1 MTPPAPE
8 SPDPL
13 PQIARARS
21 ILFSAPPAG
30 RRWSIGLRAGA
41 AVAIPGALV
50 VAAGYPNAALYVTY
64 GAFAVLYG
72 EGRPYRVRA
81 AVVATAGVALVF
93 IAALGAIVGTY
104 APGGVANKAVTIL
117 TLTAV
122 AIPVVYTVDALRLG
136 PPGALFF
143 VLVCGGAL
151 GATEWGVD
159 PTQILICASLG
170 AVAAVAVSM
179 AGAATDRHKPERVA
193 VQRAVD
199 AVETYAQPGNTTVDA
214 RHAAGA
220 AISSAW
226 TALHDAGLSTSSDS
240 PLVTTMLDT
249 HRRFTETAVGNKMVL
264 DHLIPGDHVLVVRPS
279 IWYRLR
285 RSVRFRSHATI
296 TAGRVGIACLGAGV
310 LSAAVGLTRP
320 QWAILSAL
328 VIVHLGPDRLHG
340 TVRGLQRFAGTL
352 IGLGLFAVLYQLSL
366 TGYALIAAIA
376 TLQFCTELFLP
387 RNYAVAVMFVTPI
400 ALLSAGVVTLHGS
413 VISIVRDRLAETMI
427 GVAVAMA
434 SMYLIAPRA
443 HRRTFAFTEARIRKA
458 ALGLVVTARAVPAH
472 DAAYAEARD
481 LSFEL
486 EGAIRAGVD
495 SAHDESEWLQ
505 VHWPAHAALIHH
517 GYDLVAACW
526 ATPPGEML
534 ADADRW
540 EQCFSTN
547 A

>member
-81 AVVATAGVALVF
+81 AVVATAGLALMLVAGV
-93 IAALGAIVGTY
+93 GVVVGTY
-104 APGGVANKAVTIL
+104 APGGIANKAATIL
-117 TLTAV
+117 ALTAV
-122 AIPVVYTVDALRLG
+122 AVPVVYTVDALRLG

-151 GATEWGVD
+151 GATEWGVA
-159 PTQILICASLG
+159 PERILICAGLG
-170 AVAAVAVSM
+170 AIAAVIVSM
-179 AGAATDRHKPERVA
+179 AGAAIDRHKPERVA
-193 VQRAVD
+193 TQRAVD
-199 AVETYAQPGNTTVDA
+199 AVDIYAQPGNATVDA

-226 TALHDAGLSTSSDS
+226 TALHDAGLSHRSDS
-240 PLVTTMLDT
+240 PLVNTMLDT
-249 HRRFTETAVGNKMVL
+249 HRRFTEIAVGNKMVL

-310 LSAAVGLTRP
+310 ISAAVGLTRP

-328 VIVHLGPDRLHG
+328 VIVHMGPDRLHG
-340 TVRGLQRFAGTL
+340 TVRGLHRFAGTV
-352 IGLGLFAVLYQLSL
+352 IGLGLFAVLYQLSP
-366 TGYALIAAIA
+366 TGYTLIAAIA

-400 ALLSAGVVTLHGS
+400 ALLSAGVVTLQGS
-413 VISIVRDRLAETMI
+413 VTSIVRDRLAETLI

-434 SMYLIAPRA
+434 SIYLIAPRA

-458 ALGLVVTARAVPAH
+458 ALALVAAARTQPAH

-495 SAHDESEWLQ
+495 SAHNEPDWLQ
-505 VHWPAHAALIHH
+505 SYWPAHAALIHH

-534 ADADRW
+534 ADPDRW
-540 EQCFSTN
+540 ERCFSSN

>member
-30 RRWSIGLRAGA
+30 RRWSIGLRAAA
-41 AVAIPGALV
+41 AVAIPGAMV

-81 AVVATAGVALVF
+81 AVVATAGITLMLVAA
-93 IAALGAIVGTY
+93 IGAMVGTH
-104 APGGVANKAVTIL
+104 APGGVANKAATIL

-159 PTQILICASLG
+159 PMRILVCAGLG
-170 AVAAVAVSM
+170 AVTAVIVSM
-179 AGAATDRHKPERVA
+179 AGAAIDRHKPERVA
-193 VQRAVD
+193 VQRAVE
-199 AVETYAQPGNTTVDA
+199 AVDVYARPGNATVDA

-249 HRRFTETAVGNKMVL
+249 HRRFTETAVGRKTVL

-296 TAGRVGIACLGAGV
+296 TAGRVGVACLGAGV

-328 VIVHLGPDRLHG
+328 VIIHLGPDRLHG
-340 TVRGLQRFAGTL
+340 SVRGLQRFAGTV
-352 IGLGLFAVLYQLSL
+352 IGLVLFAVLYQLSL
-366 TGYALIAAIA
+366 TGYALIAAVA

-387 RNYAVAVMFVTPI
+387 RNYAVAVIFVTPI
-400 ALLSAGVVTLHGS
+400 ALLSAGVVTLQGS
-413 VISIVRDRLAETMI
+413 VTSIVRDRLAETII

-443 HRRTFAFTEARIRKA
+443 HRRTFAFTEARIRRA
-458 ALGLVVTARAVPAH
+458 ALGLIATARVEPAH

-495 SAHDESEWLQ
+495 TAHNEPAWLQ
-505 VHWPAHAALIHH
+505 SHWPAHAALIHH

-526 ATPPGEML
+526 ATPPGQML
-534 ADADRW
+534 ADPDRW
-540 EQCFSTN
+540 ERCFSSN
-547 A
+547 P

>member
-30 RRWSIGLRAGA
+30 RRWSIGLRAAA
-41 AVAIPGALV
+41 AVAIPGAIV

-81 AVVATAGVALVF
+81 AVVATAGITLMLVAA
-93 IAALGAIVGTY
+93 IGAMVGTH
-104 APGGVANKAVTIL
+104 APGGVANKAATIL

-159 PTQILICASLG
+159 PMRILVCAGLG
-170 AVAAVAVSM
+170 AVTAVIVSM
-179 AGAATDRHKPERVA
+179 AGAAIDRHKPERVA
-193 VQRAVD
+193 VQRAVE
-199 AVETYAQPGNTTVDA
+199 AVDVYARPGNATVDA

-249 HRRFTETAVGNKMVL
+249 HRRFTETAVGRKMVL

-296 TAGRVGIACLGAGV
+296 TAGRVGVACLGAGV

-328 VIVHLGPDRLHG
+328 VIIHLGPDRLHG
-340 TVRGLQRFAGTL
+340 SVRGLQRFAGTV
-352 IGLGLFAVLYQLSL
+352 IGLVLFAVLYQLSL
-366 TGYALIAAIA
+366 TGYALIAAVA

-387 RNYAVAVMFVTPI
+387 RNYAVAVIFVTPI
-400 ALLSAGVVTLHGS
+400 ALLSAGVVTLQGS
-413 VISIVRDRLAETMI
+413 VTSIVRDRLAETII

-443 HRRTFAFTEARIRKA
+443 HRRTFAFTEARIRRA
-458 ALGLVVTARAVPAH
+458 ALGLIATARVEPAH

-495 SAHDESEWLQ
+495 TAHNEPAWLQ
-505 VHWPAHAALIHH
+505 SHWPAHAALIHH

-526 ATPPGEML
+526 ATPPGQML
-534 ADADRW
+534 ADPDRW
-540 EQCFSTN
+540 ERCFSSN
-547 A
+547 P

>member
-81 AVVATAGVALVF
+81 AVVATAGLALMLVAAV
-93 IAALGAIVGTY
+93 GVVVGTY
-104 APGGVANKAVTIL
+104 APGGIANKAATIL
-117 TLTAV
+117 ALTAV
-122 AIPVVYTVDALRLG
+122 AVPVVYTVDALRLG

-151 GATEWGVD
+151 GATEWGVT
-159 PTQILICASLG
+159 PERILICAGLG
-170 AVAAVAVSM
+170 AIAAVIVSM
-179 AGAATDRHKPERVA
+179 AGAAIDRHKPERVA
-193 VQRAVD
+193 TQRAVD
-199 AVETYAQPGNTTVDA
+199 AVDIYAQPGNATVDA

-226 TALHDAGLSTSSDS
+226 TALHDAGLSHRSDS
-240 PLVTTMLDT
+240 PLVNTMLET
-249 HRRFTETAVGNKMVL
+249 HRRFTEIAVGNKMVL

-310 LSAAVGLTRP
+310 ISAAVGLTRP

-328 VIVHLGPDRLHG
+328 VIVHMGPDRLHG
-340 TVRGLQRFAGTL
+340 TVRGLHRFAGTV
-352 IGLGLFAVLYQLSL
+352 IGLGLFAVLYQLSP
-366 TGYALIAAIA
+366 TGYTLIAAIA

-400 ALLSAGVVTLHGS
+400 ALLSAGVVTLQGS
-413 VISIVRDRLAETMI
+413 VTSIVRDRLAETLI

-434 SMYLIAPRA
+434 SIYLIAPRA

-458 ALGLVVTARAVPAH
+458 ALALVAAARAQPAH

-495 SAHDESEWLQ
+495 SAHNEPDWLQ
-505 VHWPAHAALIHH
+505 SYWPAHAALIHH

-534 ADADRW
+534 ADPDRW
-540 EQCFSTN
+540 ERCFSSN

>member
-81 AVVATAGVALVF
+81 AVVATAGLALMLVAAV
-93 IAALGAIVGTY
+93 GVVVGTY
-104 APGGVANKAVTIL
+104 APGGIANKAATIL
-117 TLTAV
+117 ALTAV
-122 AIPVVYTVDALRLG
+122 AVPVVYTVDALRLG

-151 GATEWGVD
+151 GATEWGVA
-159 PTQILICASLG
+159 PERILICAGLG
-170 AVAAVAVSM
+170 AIAAVIVSM
-179 AGAATDRHKPERVA
+179 AGAAIDRHKPERVA
-193 VQRAVD
+193 TQRAVD
-199 AVETYAQPGNTTVDA
+199 AVDIYAQPGNATVDA

-226 TALHDAGLSTSSDS
+226 TALHDAGLSHRSDS
-240 PLVTTMLDT
+240 PLVNTMLDT
-249 HRRFTETAVGNKMVL
+249 HRRFTEIAVGNKMVL

-310 LSAAVGLTRP
+310 ISAAVGLTRP

-328 VIVHLGPDRLHG
+328 VIVHMGPDRLHG
-340 TVRGLQRFAGTL
+340 TVRGLHRFAGTV
-352 IGLGLFAVLYQLSL
+352 IGLGLFAVLYQLSP
-366 TGYALIAAIA
+366 TGYTLIAAIA
-376 TLQFCTELFLP
+376 ALQFCTELFLP

-400 ALLSAGVVTLHGS
+400 ALLSAGVVTLQGS
-413 VISIVRDRLAETMI
+413 VTSIVRDRLAETLI

-434 SMYLIAPRA
+434 SIYLIAPRA

-458 ALGLVVTARAVPAH
+458 ALALVAAARAQPAH

-495 SAHDESEWLQ
+495 SAHNEPDWLQ
-505 VHWPAHAALIHH
+505 SYWPAHAALIHH

-534 ADADRW
+534 ADPDRW
-540 EQCFSTN
+540 ERCFSSN

>member
-1 MTPPAPE
+1 M
-8 SPDPL
+8 
-13 PQIARARS
+13 
-21 ILFSAPPAG
+21 
-30 RRWSIGLRAGA
+30 
-41 AVAIPGALV
+41 

-81 AVVATAGVALVF
+81 TVVATAGVALMAIV
-93 IAALGAIVGTY
+93 ALGATVGTY
-104 APGGVANKAVTIL
+104 APGGVANKAATIL

-122 AIPVVYTVDALRLG
+122 AVPVVYTVDALRLG

-159 PTQILICASLG
+159 PIQILICAGLG
-170 AVAAVAVSM
+170 AVAAVLVSM
-179 AGAATDRHKPERVA
+179 TGAAVDLHKPERVA

-199 AVETYAQPGNTTVDA
+199 AVETYAQPGSATVDA

-240 PLVTTMLDT
+240 PLVITMLGT
-249 HRRFTETAVGNKMVL
+249 HRRFTETAVGSKMVL

-340 TVRGLQRFAGTL
+340 TVRGLQRFAGTI
-352 IGLGLFAVLYQLSL
+352 IGLGLFALLYHLSL

-387 RNYAVAVMFVTPI
+387 RNYAVAVVFVTPI
-400 ALLSAGVVTLHGS
+400 ALLSAGVITLHGS
-413 VISIVRDRLAETMI
+413 VASIVRDRLAETMI

-434 SMYLIAPRA
+434 SMYLVAPRA
-443 HRRTFAFTEARIRKA
+443 HRRTFAFTEARIRQA
-458 ALGLVVTARAVPAH
+458 ALGLVSTARVRPAH
-472 DAAYAEARD
+472 DAAYAGARD

-495 SAHDESEWLQ
+495 SAHDEPEWLQ
-505 VHWPAHAALIHH
+505 MHWPAHAALIHH

-540 EQCFSTN
+540 ERCFTSN
-547 A
+547 P

>member
-1 MTPPAPE
+1 MTPPASE

-81 AVVATAGVALVF
+81 AVVATAGIALLL
-93 IAALGAIVGTY
+93 IAALGATVG
-104 APGGVANKAVTIL
+104 AHPLGGVANKVAIIL

-159 PTQILICASLG
+159 PFRILACASLG
-170 AVAAVAVSM
+170 AVAAVTVSM
-179 AGAATDRHKPERVA
+179 AGAAIDRHKPERAA
-193 VQRAVD
+193 VQQAVD
-199 AVETYAQPGNTTVDA
+199 AVDGYAQPGNATVDA
-214 RHAAGA
+214 RHAAGL

-226 TALHDAGLSTSSDS
+226 TALHDAGYSTQSDS

-249 HRRFTETAVGNKMVL
+249 HRRFTETAVGAKMVL
-264 DHLIPGDHVLVVRPS
+264 DHVIPGDHVLVVRPS

-296 TAGRVGIACLGAGV
+296 TAGRVGIACLGAGAI
-310 LSAAVGLTRP
+310 SAAVGLTRP

-340 TVRGLQRFAGTL
+340 TVRGLQRFAGTV
-352 IGLGLFAVLYQLSL
+352 IGLVLFAVLYQLSL

-400 ALLSAGVVTLHGS
+400 ALLSAGVVTLQGS
-413 VISIVRDRLAETMI
+413 VASIVRDRLAETLV

-434 SMYLIAPRA
+434 SMYLIAPHA
-443 HRRTFAFTEARIRKA
+443 HRRTFAFTEARIRRA
-458 ALGLVVTARAVPAH
+458 ALALVSSARVQPAH

-495 SAHDESEWLQ
+495 SAHNEPEWLQ
-505 VHWPAHAALIHH
+505 SRWPAHAALIHH

-526 ATPPGEML
+526 ATPPDVML
-534 ADADRW
+534 ADPDRW
-540 EQCFSTN
+540 ERCFSGDG
-547 A
+547 

>member
-1 MTPPAPE
+1 VTSSAPE

-81 AVVATAGVALVF
+81 AVVATAG
-93 IAALGAIVGTY
+93 AALLLIAMLGAFVGTH
-104 APGGVANKAVTIL
+104 APGGVANKVAIIL

-122 AIPVVYTVDALRLG
+122 AVPVVYTVDALRLG

-159 PTQILICASLG
+159 PIKILVCASLG

-179 AGAATDRHKPERVA
+179 VGAAVDLHKPERVA

-199 AVETYAQPGNTTVDA
+199 AVDGYAQPGKATVDA
-214 RHAAGA
+214 RHAAGL

-226 TALHDAGLSTSSDS
+226 TALHDAGISTRSDS
-240 PLVTTMLDT
+240 PLVATMLDT
-249 HRRFTETAVGNKMVL
+249 HRRFTETAVGTKMVL
-264 DHLIPGDHVLVVRPS
+264 DHVIPGDHVLVVRPS

-310 LSAAVGLTRP
+310 ISSAVGLTRP

-340 TVRGLQRFAGTL
+340 TVRGLHRFAGTV

-366 TGYALIAAIA
+366 TGYALVAAIA

-413 VISIVRDRLAETMI
+413 VTSIVRDRLAETLI

-443 HRRTFAFTEARIRKA
+443 HRQTFTFTEARIRQA
-458 ALGLVVTARAVPAH
+458 ALALVASARVQPAH

-486 EGAIRAGVD
+486 EGAIRAGVH
-495 SAHDESEWLQ
+495 SAHNEPDWLQ
-505 VHWPAHAALIHH
+505 AHWPAHAALIHH

-534 ADADRW
+534 ADPDRW
-540 EQCFSTN
+540 ERCFSGKD
-547 A
+547 

>member
-41 AVAIPGALV
+41 AVAIPGTLV

-81 AVVATAGVALVF
+81 SVVATAGIALMLVATV
-93 IAALGAIVGTY
+93 GAIVGTY
-104 APGGVANKAVTIL
+104 APGGVANKAATIL
-117 TLTAV
+117 ALTAV
-122 AIPVVYTVDALRLG
+122 AVPVVYTVDALRLG

-151 GATEWGVD
+151 GATEWGVA
-159 PTQILICASLG
+159 PERILICAGLG
-170 AVAAVAVSM
+170 AIAAVIVSM
-179 AGAATDRHKPERVA
+179 AGAAIDRHKPERVA
-193 VQRAVD
+193 TQRAVD
-199 AVETYAQPGNTTVDA
+199 AVDIYAQPGNATVDA

-226 TALHDAGLSTSSDS
+226 TALHDAGLSNKSDS
-240 PLVTTMLDT
+240 PLVNTMLDT
-249 HRRFTETAVGNKMVL
+249 HRRFTEIAVGNKMVL

-296 TAGRVGIACLGAGV
+296 TAGRVGMACLGAGV
-310 LSAAVGLTRP
+310 ISAAVGLTRP

-328 VIVHLGPDRLHG
+328 VIVHMGPDRLHG
-340 TVRGLQRFAGTL
+340 TVRGLHRFAGTV
-352 IGLGLFAVLYQLSL
+352 IGLGLFAVLYQLSP
-366 TGYALIAAIA
+366 TGYTLIAAIA

-400 ALLSAGVVTLHGS
+400 ALLSAGVVTLQGS
-413 VISIVRDRLAETMI
+413 VTSIVRDRLAETMI

-434 SMYLIAPRA
+434 SIYLIAPRA
-443 HRRTFAFTEARIRKA
+443 HRRTFAFTEARIRMA
-458 ALGLVVTARAVPAH
+458 ALALVAAARVQPAH

-495 SAHDESEWLQ
+495 SAHNEPDWLQ
-505 VHWPAHAALIHH
+505 SYWPAHAALIHH

-534 ADADRW
+534 ADPDRW
-540 EQCFSTN
+540 ERCFSGN

>member
-81 AVVATAGVALVF
+81 AVVATAGLALMLVAGV
-93 IAALGAIVGTY
+93 GVVVGTY
-104 APGGVANKAVTIL
+104 APGGIANKAATIL
-117 TLTAV
+117 ALTAV
-122 AIPVVYTVDALRLG
+122 AVPVVYTVDALRLG

-151 GATEWGVD
+151 GATEWGVA
-159 PTQILICASLG
+159 PERILICAGLG
-170 AVAAVAVSM
+170 AIAAVIVSM
-179 AGAATDRHKPERVA
+179 AGAAIDRHKPERVA
-193 VQRAVD
+193 TQRAVD
-199 AVETYAQPGNTTVDA
+199 AVDIYAQPGNATVDA

-226 TALHDAGLSTSSDS
+226 TALHDAGLSHRSDS
-240 PLVTTMLDT
+240 PLVNTMLDT
-249 HRRFTETAVGNKMVL
+249 HRRFTEIAVGNKMVL

-310 LSAAVGLTRP
+310 ISAAVGLTRP

-328 VIVHLGPDRLHG
+328 VIVHMGPDRLHG
-340 TVRGLQRFAGTL
+340 TVRGLHRFAGTV
-352 IGLGLFAVLYQLSL
+352 IGLGLFAVLYQLSP
-366 TGYALIAAIA
+366 TGYTLIAAIA

-400 ALLSAGVVTLHGS
+400 ALLSAGVVTLQGS
-413 VISIVRDRLAETMI
+413 VTSIVRDRLAETLI

-434 SMYLIAPRA
+434 SIYLIAPRA
-443 HRRTFAFTEARIRKA
+443 HRRTFAFTEARIRQA
-458 ALGLVVTARAVPAH
+458 ALALVAAARAQPAH

-495 SAHDESEWLQ
+495 SAHNEPDWLQ
-505 VHWPAHAALIHH
+505 SYWPAHAALIHH

-534 ADADRW
+534 ADPDRW
-540 EQCFSTN
+540 ERCFSCN

>member
-81 AVVATAGVALVF
+81 AVVATAGLALMLVAAV
-93 IAALGAIVGTY
+93 GVVVGTY
-104 APGGVANKAVTIL
+104 APGGIANKAATIL
-117 TLTAV
+117 ALTAV
-122 AIPVVYTVDALRLG
+122 AVPVVYTVDALRLG

-151 GATEWGVD
+151 GATEWGVT
-159 PTQILICASLG
+159 PERILICAGLG
-170 AVAAVAVSM
+170 AIAAVIVSM
-179 AGAATDRHKPERVA
+179 AGAAIDRHKPERVA
-193 VQRAVD
+193 TQRAVD
-199 AVETYAQPGNTTVDA
+199 AVDIYAQPGNATVDA

-226 TALHDAGLSTSSDS
+226 TALHDAGLSHRSDS
-240 PLVTTMLDT
+240 PLVNTMLET
-249 HRRFTETAVGNKMVL
+249 HRRFTEIAVGNKMVL

-310 LSAAVGLTRP
+310 ISAAVGLTRP

-328 VIVHLGPDRLHG
+328 VIVHMGPDRLHG
-340 TVRGLQRFAGTL
+340 TVRGLHRFAGTV
-352 IGLGLFAVLYQLSL
+352 IGLGLFAVLYQLSP
-366 TGYALIAAIA
+366 TGYTLIAAIA

-400 ALLSAGVVTLHGS
+400 ALLSAGVVTLQGS
-413 VISIVRDRLAETMI
+413 VTSIVRDRLAETLI

-434 SMYLIAPRA
+434 SIYLIAPRA

-458 ALGLVVTARAVPAH
+458 ALALVAAARAQPAH

-495 SAHDESEWLQ
+495 SAHNEPDWLQ
-505 VHWPAHAALIHH
+505 PYWPAHAALIHH

-534 ADADRW
+534 ADPDRW
-540 EQCFSTN
+540 ERCFSSN

>member
-30 RRWSIGLRAGA
+30 RRWSIGLRAAA
-41 AVAIPGALV
+41 AVAIPGAMV

-81 AVVATAGVALVF
+81 AVVATAGITLMLVAA
-93 IAALGAIVGTY
+93 IGAVVGTH
-104 APGGVANKAVTIL
+104 APGGVANKAATIL

-159 PTQILICASLG
+159 PVRILVCAGLG
-170 AVAAVAVSM
+170 AVAAVIVSM
-179 AGAATDRHKPERVA
+179 AGAAIDRHKPERVA
-193 VQRAVD
+193 VQRAVE
-199 AVETYAQPGNTTVDA
+199 AVDVYAQPGNATVDA

-249 HRRFTETAVGNKMVL
+249 HRRFTETAVGRKMVL

-279 IWYRLR
+279 IWYRMR

-296 TAGRVGIACLGAGV
+296 TAGRVGVACLGAGV

-328 VIVHLGPDRLHG
+328 VIIHLGPDRLHG
-340 TVRGLQRFAGTL
+340 SVRGLQRFAGTV
-352 IGLGLFAVLYQLSL
+352 IGLVLFAVLYQLSL
-366 TGYALIAAIA
+366 TGYALIAAVA

-387 RNYAVAVMFVTPI
+387 RNYAVAVIFVTPI
-400 ALLSAGVVTLHGS
+400 ALLSAGAVTLQGS
-413 VISIVRDRLAETMI
+413 VTSIVRDRLAETII
-427 GVAVAMA
+427 GVAMAMA

-443 HRRTFAFTEARIRKA
+443 HRRTFAFTEARIRRA
-458 ALGLVVTARAVPAH
+458 ALGLIATARVEPAH

-495 SAHDESEWLQ
+495 TAHNEPTWLQ
-505 VHWPAHAALIHH
+505 SHWPAHAALIHH

-526 ATPPGEML
+526 ATPPGQML
-534 ADADRW
+534 ADPDRW
-540 EQCFSTN
+540 ERCFSSN
-547 A
+547 R

>member
-1 MTPPAPE
+1 VTPSAPE

-41 AVAIPGALV
+41 AVAIPGTLV

-81 AVVATAGVALVF
+81 SVVATAGIALMLVATV
-93 IAALGAIVGTY
+93 GAIVGTY
-104 APGGVANKAVTIL
+104 APGGVANKAATIL
-117 TLTAV
+117 ALTAV
-122 AIPVVYTVDALRLG
+122 AVPVVYTVDALRLG

-151 GATEWGVD
+151 GATEWGVA
-159 PTQILICASLG
+159 PERILICAGLG
-170 AVAAVAVSM
+170 AIAAVIVSM
-179 AGAATDRHKPERVA
+179 AGAAIDRHKPERVA
-193 VQRAVD
+193 TQRAVD
-199 AVETYAQPGNTTVDA
+199 AVDSYAQPGNATVDA

-226 TALHDAGLSTSSDS
+226 TALHDAGLSNRSDS
-240 PLVTTMLDT
+240 PLVNTMLDT
-249 HRRFTETAVGNKMVL
+249 HRRFTEIAVGNKMVL

-310 LSAAVGLTRP
+310 ISAAVGLTRP

-328 VIVHLGPDRLHG
+328 VIVHMGPDRLHG
-340 TVRGLQRFAGTL
+340 TVRGLHRFAGTI
-352 IGLGLFAVLYQLSL
+352 IGLGLFAVLYQLSP
-366 TGYALIAAIA
+366 TGYTLIAAIA

-400 ALLSAGVVTLHGS
+400 ALLSAGVVTLQGS
-413 VISIVRDRLAETMI
+413 VTSIVRDRLAETMI

-434 SMYLIAPRA
+434 SIYLIAPRA

-458 ALGLVVTARAVPAH
+458 ALALVAAARVQPAH

-495 SAHDESEWLQ
+495 SAHNEPDWLQ
-505 VHWPAHAALIHH
+505 SYWPAHAALIHH

-526 ATPPGEML
+526 ATPPGQML
-534 ADADRW
+534 ADPDGW
-540 EQCFSTN
+540 ERCFSSN

>member
-81 AVVATAGVALVF
+81 AVVATAGVALMF

>member
-41 AVAIPGALV
+41 AVAIPGTLV

-81 AVVATAGVALVF
+81 AVVATAGIALMLVATV
-93 IAALGAIVGTY
+93 GAIVGTY
-104 APGGVANKAVTIL
+104 APGGVANKAATIL
-117 TLTAV
+117 ALTAV
-122 AIPVVYTVDALRLG
+122 AVPVVYTVDALRLG

-151 GATEWGVD
+151 GATEWGVA
-159 PTQILICASLG
+159 PEWILICAGLG
-170 AVAAVAVSM
+170 AIAAVIVSM
-179 AGAATDRHKPERVA
+179 AGAAIDRHKPERVA
-193 VQRAVD
+193 TQRAVD
-199 AVETYAQPGNTTVDA
+199 AVDIYAQPGNASVDA

-226 TALHDAGLSTSSDS
+226 TALHDAGLSNRSDS
-240 PLVTTMLDT
+240 PLVNTMLDT
-249 HRRFTETAVGNKMVL
+249 HRRFTEIAVGNKMVL

-310 LSAAVGLTRP
+310 ISAAVGLARP

-328 VIVHLGPDRLHG
+328 VIVHMGPDRLHG
-340 TVRGLQRFAGTL
+340 TVRGLHRFAGTV
-352 IGLGLFAVLYQLSL
+352 IGLGLFAVLYQLSP
-366 TGYALIAAIA
+366 TGYTLIAAIA
-376 TLQFCTELFLP
+376 TLQFCAELFLP

-400 ALLSAGVVTLHGS
+400 ALLSAGVVTLQGS
-413 VISIVRDRLAETMI
+413 VTSIVRDRLAETMI

-434 SMYLIAPRA
+434 SIYLIAPRA

-458 ALGLVVTARAVPAH
+458 ALALVAAARIQPAH

-495 SAHDESEWLQ
+495 SAHNEPDWLQ
-505 VHWPAHAALIHH
+505 SYWPAHAALIHH

-534 ADADRW
+534 ADPDRW
-540 EQCFSTN
+540 ERCFSSN

>member
-81 AVVATAGVALVF
+81 AVVATAGLALMLVAGV
-93 IAALGAIVGTY
+93 GVVVGTY
-104 APGGVANKAVTIL
+104 APGGIANKAATIL
-117 TLTAV
+117 ALTAV
-122 AIPVVYTVDALRLG
+122 AVPVVYTVDALRLG

-151 GATEWGVD
+151 GATEWGVA
-159 PTQILICASLG
+159 PERILICAGLG
-170 AVAAVAVSM
+170 AIAAVIVSM
-179 AGAATDRHKPERVA
+179 AGAAIDRHKPERVA
-193 VQRAVD
+193 TQRAVD
-199 AVETYAQPGNTTVDA
+199 AVDIYAQPGNATVDA

-226 TALHDAGLSTSSDS
+226 TALHDAGLSHRSDS
-240 PLVTTMLDT
+240 PLVNTMLDT
-249 HRRFTETAVGNKMVL
+249 HRRFTEIAVGNKMVL

-310 LSAAVGLTRP
+310 ISAAVGLTRP

-328 VIVHLGPDRLHG
+328 VIVHMGPDRLHG
-340 TVRGLQRFAGTL
+340 TVRGLHRFAGTV
-352 IGLGLFAVLYQLSL
+352 IGLGLFAVLYQLSP
-366 TGYALIAAIA
+366 TGYTLIAAIA

-400 ALLSAGVVTLHGS
+400 ALLSAGVVTLQGS
-413 VISIVRDRLAETMI
+413 VTSIVRDRLAETLI

-434 SMYLIAPRA
+434 SIYLIAPRA

-458 ALGLVVTARAVPAH
+458 ALALVAAARAQPAH

-495 SAHDESEWLQ
+495 SAHNEPDWLQ
-505 VHWPAHAALIHH
+505 SYWPAHAALIHH

-534 ADADRW
+534 ADPDRW
-540 EQCFSTN
+540 ERCFSSN

>member
-1 MTPPAPE
+1 MTPPAPD

-30 RRWSIGLRAGA
+30 RRWSIGLRAAA

-81 AVVATAGVALVF
+81 AVVATAGIALMLVTVV
-93 IAALGAIVGTY
+93 GAVVGTH
-104 APGGVANKAVTIL
+104 APGGVANQVATIL
-117 TLTAV
+117 TLTVV

-159 PTQILICASLG
+159 PIQILICAGLG
-170 AVAAVAVSM
+170 AIAAVIISM
-179 AGAATDRHKPERVA
+179 AGAAIDRHKPERVA
-193 VQRAVD
+193 VERAVD
-199 AVETYAQPGNTTVDA
+199 AVDTYAQPGNATVDA

-240 PLVTTMLDT
+240 SLVTTMLDT
-249 HRRFTETAVGNKMVL
+249 HRRFTEISVGNKMVL
-264 DHLIPGDHVLVVRPS
+264 DHAIPGDHVLVVRPS

-296 TAGRVGIACLGAGV
+296 TAGRVGIACLGAGAI
-310 LSAAVGLTRP
+310 SAAVGLTRP

-340 TVRGLQRFAGTL
+340 TVRGLQRFAGTV
-352 IGLGLFAVLYQLSL
+352 IGLVLFAVLYQLSP

-387 RNYAVAVMFVTPI
+387 RNYGIAVIFVTPI

-413 VISIVRDRLAETMI
+413 VTAIVRDRLAETI
-427 GVAVAMA
+427 VGVAVAMA
-434 SMYLIAPRA
+434 SMYLIAPRG
-443 HRRTFAFTEARIRKA
+443 HRRTFAFTEARIRQA
-458 ALGLVVTARAVPAH
+458 ALELVASARVQPAH

-495 SAHDESEWLQ
+495 TAHNEPEWLQ
-505 VHWPAHAALIHH
+505 SHWPAHAALIHH

-534 ADADRW
+534 ADPDRW
-540 EQCFSTN
+540 ARCFNSN

>member
-41 AVAIPGALV
+41 AVAIPGTLV

-81 AVVATAGVALVF
+81 AVVATAGIALLF
-93 IAALGAIVGTY
+93 IAALGAVVGPH
-104 APGGVANKAVTIL
+104 ALGGIANKVAIIL

-122 AIPVVYTVDALRLG
+122 AVPVVYTVDALRLG

-159 PTQILICASLG
+159 PFRILACASLG
-170 AVAAVAVSM
+170 AVAAVIVSM
-179 AGAATDRHKPERVA
+179 AGAAIDRRKPERVA
-193 VQRAVD
+193 VQRAVE
-199 AVETYAQPGNTTVDA
+199 AVDGYAQPGNATVDA
-214 RHAAGA
+214 RHGAGL

-226 TALHDAGLSTSSDS
+226 TALHDAGYSTRSDS

-249 HRRFTETAVGNKMVL
+249 HRRFTETAVGAKMVL
-264 DHLIPGDHVLVVRPS
+264 DHVIPGDHVLVVRPS

-296 TAGRVGIACLGAGV
+296 TAGRVGIACLGAGAI
-310 LSAAVGLTRP
+310 STAVGLTRP

-340 TVRGLQRFAGTL
+340 TVRGLQRFAGTVV
-352 IGLGLFAVLYQLSL
+352 GLVLFAVLYQLSL
-366 TGYALIAAIA
+366 TGYALVAAIA

-400 ALLSAGVVTLHGS
+400 ALLSAGVVTLQGS
-413 VISIVRDRLAETMI
+413 VTSIVRDRLAETLV

-443 HRRTFAFTEARIRKA
+443 HRRTFTFTEALIRRA
-458 ALGLVVTARAVPAH
+458 ALELVSSARVQPAH

-495 SAHDESEWLQ
+495 SAHNEPEWLQ
-505 VHWPAHAALIHH
+505 SQWPAHAALIHH

-534 ADADRW
+534 ADPDRW
-540 EQCFSTN
+540 ERCFSGN
-547 A
+547 G

>member
-1 MTPPAPE
+1 MTPPLPE

-13 PQIARARS
+13 PQIAQARS
-21 ILFSAPPAG
+21 ILFSAPAAG
-30 RRWSIGLRAGA
+30 RRWSVGLRAAA
-41 AVAIPGALV
+41 AVAIPGMLV

-81 AVVATAGVALVF
+81 AVVATAGITLML
-93 IAALGAIVGTY
+93 IAALGAAVGTH
-104 APGGVANKAVTIL
+104 APGGIANHAATIL

-122 AIPVVYTVDALRLG
+122 AVPVVYTVDALRLG

-159 PTQILICASLG
+159 PIRILVCAGLG
-170 AVAAVAVSM
+170 AVAAVLVSLT
-179 AGAATDRHKPERVA
+179 GAAIDLHKPERVA
-193 VQRAVD
+193 VQRAVE
-199 AVETYAQPGNTTVDA
+199 AVETYAQPGNLTVDA

-226 TALHDAGLSTSSDS
+226 TALHDAGLSTGSDS

-264 DHLIPGDHVLVVRPS
+264 DHLIPGDHVLMVRPS

-340 TVRGLQRFAGTL
+340 TVRGLQRFAGTI

-400 ALLSAGVVTLHGS
+400 ALLSAGVVTLQGS
-413 VISIVRDRLAETMI
+413 VTSIVRDRLAETVI

-434 SMYLIAPRA
+434 AMYVIAPRA
-443 HRRTFAFTEARIRKA
+443 HRRTFAFTEARIRRA
-458 ALGLVVTARAVPAH
+458 ALELVGMARVMPAH

-486 EGAIRAGVD
+486 EGAIRAGVE
-495 SAHDESEWLQ
+495 SAHNEPEWLQ
-505 VHWPAHAALIHH
+505 QRWPVHAALIHH

-534 ADADRW
+534 GDTDRW
-540 EQCFSTN
+540 ERCFSSSP
-547 A
+547 

>member
-81 AVVATAGVALVF
+81 AVVATAGLALMLVAGV
-93 IAALGAIVGTY
+93 GVVVGTH
-104 APGGVANKAVTIL
+104 APGGIANKAATIL
-117 TLTAV
+117 ALTAV
-122 AIPVVYTVDALRLG
+122 AVPVVYTVDALRLG

-151 GATEWGVD
+151 GATEWGVA
-159 PTQILICASLG
+159 PERILICAGLG
-170 AVAAVAVSM
+170 AIAAVIVSM
-179 AGAATDRHKPERVA
+179 VGAAIDRHKPERVA
-193 VQRAVD
+193 TQRAVD
-199 AVETYAQPGNTTVDA
+199 AVDIYAQPGNATVDA

-226 TALHDAGLSTSSDS
+226 TALHDAGLSHRSDS
-240 PLVTTMLDT
+240 PLVNTMLDT
-249 HRRFTETAVGNKMVL
+249 HRRFTEIAVGNKMVL

-310 LSAAVGLTRP
+310 ISAAVGLTRP

-328 VIVHLGPDRLHG
+328 VIVHMGPDRLHG
-340 TVRGLQRFAGTL
+340 TVRGLHRFAGTV
-352 IGLGLFAVLYQLSL
+352 IGLGLFAVLYQLSP
-366 TGYALIAAIA
+366 TGYTLIAAIA

-400 ALLSAGVVTLHGS
+400 ALLSAGVVTLQGS
-413 VISIVRDRLAETMI
+413 VTSIVRDRLAETLI

-434 SMYLIAPRA
+434 SIYLIAPRA

-458 ALGLVVTARAVPAH
+458 ALALVADARAQPAH

-495 SAHDESEWLQ
+495 SAHNEPDWLQ
-505 VHWPAHAALIHH
+505 SYWPAHAALIHH

-534 ADADRW
+534 ADPDRW
-540 EQCFSTN
+540 ERCFSSN

>member
-30 RRWSIGLRAGA
+30 RRWSIGLRAAA
-41 AVAIPGALV
+41 AVAIPGTLV

-81 AVVATAGVALVF
+81 AVVATAGIALMLVT
-93 IAALGAIVGTY
+93 AVGVVVGSC
-104 APGGVANKAVTIL
+104 APGGVTNKAATIL
-117 TLTAV
+117 TLAAI
-122 AIPVVYTVDALRLG
+122 AIPAVYTVDALRLG

-151 GATEWGVD
+151 GATEWGVA
-159 PTQILICASLG
+159 PVRILVCASLG
-170 AVAAVAVSM
+170 AGAAVLVSM
-179 AGAATDRHKPERVA
+179 TGAVIDRQKPERVA
-193 VQRAVD
+193 THRAVE
-199 AVETYAQPGNTTVDA
+199 AVDVYARPGNATVDA

-226 TALHDAGLSTSSDS
+226 TALHDAGLSSRSDS

-249 HRRFTETAVGNKMVL
+249 HRRFTEISVGNKMVL

-296 TAGRVGIACLGAGV
+296 TAGRAGIACLGAGV

-328 VIVHLGPDRLHG
+328 VIVHMGPDRLHG
-340 TVRGLQRFAGTL
+340 TVRGLHRFAGTVV
-352 IGLGLFAVLYQLSL
+352 GLALFAVLYQLSL

-387 RNYAVAVMFVTPI
+387 RNYAVAVTFVTPI

-413 VISIVRDRLAETMI
+413 VTSIVRDRLAETLI

-434 SMYLIAPRA
+434 SIYLVAPHA
-443 HRRTFAFTEARIRKA
+443 HRRTFAFTEARIRRA
-458 ALGLVVTARAVPAH
+458 ALGLVAAARIQAAH
-472 DAAYAEARD
+472 DAAYAHARD

-495 SAHDESEWLQ
+495 SAHDEPEWTQ
-505 VHWPAHAALIHH
+505 AHWPAHAALIHH
-517 GYDLVAACW
+517 GYDLVAVCW
-526 ATPPGEML
+526 ATPPGQML
-534 ADADRW
+534 ADPDRW
-540 EQCFSTN
+540 ERRFRGE